1 MNRLW
6 RQKRDIAAN
15 DNAAGLLS
23 GCGGV
28 ATAIVS
34 DLHLGTVAEVDVARR
49 PDALERLEA
58 ALARADRVVAL
69 GDLVELRE
77 RRAED
82 VFDDA
87 APVLEAVGRAT
98 AGKQLVLVPGNHDYE
113 LVAPALERARLDGD
127 GGVALDG
134 WYPPDGALAERLARL
149 MPDTDVRLAYP
160 GVWLREDVFAT
171 HGHYLDL
178 HLTVPRVESVFA
190 HAVGRLVG
198 ANGPELSVDLYESS
212 LSPVY
217 AFSHALA
224 QSARRT
230 ASVRGGNTSRDMWV
244 RATGGGVTGVAL
256 GKVAIP
262 AAVAT
267 LNALGIGRFRSDI
280 SAVEL
285 RRSGLRS
292 MARVVDELEVH
303 ADHVIF
309 GHTHRAGPLAG
320 ETEGWWMPDG
330 TRLHNTGSWILES
343 AFSAEE
349 GPANPYWPGRVTWLD
364 EDGPPRFENVLEGLE
379 L

>member
-1 MNRLW
+1 
-6 RQKRDIAAN
+6 
-15 DNAAGLLS
+15 
-23 GCGGV
+23 V
-28 ATAIVS
+28 ATAIIS
-34 DLHLGTVAEVDVARR
+34 DLHLGTVGEVDVARR
-49 PDALERLEA
+49 PEALERLEA

-82 VFDDA
+82 ALEAA
-87 APVLEAVGRAT
+87 APVLEGIGRAT
-98 AGKQLVLVPGNHDYE
+98 AGKQLVVVPGNHDYE

-127 GGVALDG
+127 GGVPRDG
-134 WYPPDGALAERLARL
+134 WYAPDGALAEQLTRL
-149 MPDTDVRLAYP
+149 MPDTEVRMAYP
-160 GVWLREDVFAT
+160 GVWLRDDVFAT

-198 ANGPELSVDLYESS
+198 ANGPELTVDVYESS

-224 QSARRT
+224 QSARRS
-230 ASVRGGNTSRDMWV
+230 ASVRGGNTSRDVWL
-244 RATGGGVTGVAL
+244 RATGGGVTGIAL

-262 AAVAT
+262 AAVMA
-267 LNALGIGRFRSDI
+267 LNALGVGRFRPDI
-280 SAVEL
+280 SALEL

-292 MARVVDELEVH
+292 MARVVDELDVQ

-309 GHTHRAGPLAG
+309 GHTHRAGPLPG
-320 ETEGWWMPDG
+320 ETEGWFMQGG
-330 TRLHNTGSWILES
+330 TRLHNTGSWILEA
-343 AFSAEE
+343 AFSAQE
-349 GPANPYWPGRVTWLD
+349 GPSNPYWPGRVTWLD
-364 EDGPPRFENVLEGLE
+364 DEGPPRFENVLEGVE